1 MRIYKIFRA
10 AEWQAMQAR
19 GETSGAPVDLADG
32 FVHFSTAAT
41 LAETAAR
48 HFAGE
53 DGLWLVAADTATMG
67 DALRWEVSRG
77 GVRFPHLYR
86 VFRMADVA
94 ASWPLPLV
102 DGQHVL
108 PVLE

>member
-1 MRIYKIFRA
+1 MRIYKIFRS
-10 AEWQAMQAR
+10 AEWQAMQAQ
-19 GETSGAPVDLADG
+19 GETRGAPVDLADG

-41 LAETAAR
+41 VAETAAR

-53 DGLWLVAADTATMG
+53 GGLWLIAADAGAMG

-86 VFRMADVA
+86 AFRMADVVEA
-94 ASWPLPLV
+94 VPLPLV
-102 DGQHVL
+102 DGRHQF
-108 PVLE
+108 PAPA

>member
-1 MRIYKIFRA
+1 MRIYKIFRGP
-10 AEWQAMQAR
+10 EWQAMQAL
-19 GETSGAPVDLADG
+19 GETRGAPVDLADG

-41 LAETAAR
+41 VAETAAR

-53 DGLWLVAADTATMG
+53 DGLWLVAAEADAMG

-77 GVRFPHLYR
+77 GIRFPHLYR

-102 DGQHVL
+102 GGSHVF